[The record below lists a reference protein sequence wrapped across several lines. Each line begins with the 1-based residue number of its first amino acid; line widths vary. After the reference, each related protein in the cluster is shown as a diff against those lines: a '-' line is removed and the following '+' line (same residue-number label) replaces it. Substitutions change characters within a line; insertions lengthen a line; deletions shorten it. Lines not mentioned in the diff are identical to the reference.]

1 MGRVIRAQ
9 RKGCSHIFK
18 SHTFHRKG
26 AARLRNI
33 DFAER
38 QGYIKGVVRDIIH
51 DPGRG
56 APLAVVAFRDRYKYG
71 VRKELM
77 IAAEGLY
84 TGQYI
89 YCGKKGSI
97 TLSLSNIFIYSRI
110 FKIAMMYL
118 ILLHVELIQYADKTV
133 AYLSNFDSQTYSIH
147 IFNQMNQIKIMFFFF

>member
-9 RKGCSHIFK
+9 RKGSSQVFK

-26 AARLRNI
+26 AARLRSI

-38 QGYIKGVVRDIIH
+38 HGYIKGVVREIIH

-71 VRKELM
+71 MRKELM
-77 IAAEGLY
+77 VAAEGLY

-89 YCGKKGSI
+89 YCGKKGNPQFGFSPAR
-97 TLSLSNIFIYSRI
+97 SLPPTFPIHSR
-110 FKIAMMYL
+110 FC
-118 ILLHVELIQYADKTV
+118 
-133 AYLSNFDSQTYSIH
+133 SSSSS
-147 IFNQMNQIKIMFFFF
+147 

>member
-9 RKGCSHIFK
+9 RKGSSRVFR

-26 AARLRNI
+26 AAGLRAM

-38 QGYIKGVVRDIIH
+38 HGYIKGVVREIIH

-71 VRKELM
+71 TRKELM
-77 IAAEGLY
+77 VAAEGLY

-89 YCGKKGSI
+89 YCGKKGTPS
-97 TLSLSNIFIYSRI
+97 LSLSLSPSQYHCYDDLEFSSR
-110 FKIAMMYL
+110 
-118 ILLHVELIQYADKTV
+118 
-133 AYLSNFDSQTYSIH
+133 
-147 IFNQMNQIKIMFFFF
+147 

>member
-9 RKGCSHIFK
+9 RKGSSQVFK

-26 AARLRNI
+26 AACLRTI

-38 QGYIKGVVRDIIH
+38 HGYIKGVIREIIH

-71 VRKELM
+71 QRKELM

-89 YCGKKGSI
+89 YCGKKGIRFFVSFVRSFVLI
-97 TLSLSNIFIYSRI
+97 RKTFYMYTLL
-110 FKIAMMYL
+110 
-118 ILLHVELIQYADKTV
+118 
-133 AYLSNFDSQTYSIH
+133 
-147 IFNQMNQIKIMFFFF
+147 

>member
-9 RKGCSHIFK
+9 RKGSSHAFK

-26 AARLRNI
+26 AAKLRSM

-38 QGYIKGVVRDIIH
+38 HGYIKGVVKEIIH

-71 VRKELM
+71 IKKELM
-77 IAAEGLY
+77 VAAEGLY

-89 YCGKKGSI
+89 YCGKKG
-97 TLSLSNIFIYSRI
+97 TLSIFLI
-110 FKIAMMYL
+110 FFHFFLKHKHMYL
-118 ILLHVELIQYADKTV
+118 Q
-133 AYLSNFDSQTYSIH
+133 
-147 IFNQMNQIKIMFFFF
+147 